1 MDLMSFVAQLERD
14 RVFEVLVNNPQA
26 QLGTTE
32 QPYVGAS
39 IMPERQ
45 VPENMYRESS
55 VRYMTTIAGWGTR
68 YSPVQRRDVGEL
80 YASFAVELGEQD
92 IGADFTSRDY
102 DALIEMLNSISGTA
116 ATNNPQMLAAANAV
130 FNWADVRLMRG
141 ILDLNERDRWSCMI
155 AAQVVGYASNGTT
168 FTINYANPANHR
180 AAAGGV
186 WSNNSYDPMTDIFAM
201 ADVLISKGYTP
212 SRILTSTPVIRKLQG
227 NTKIKEA
234 AGLPFGAIVPSGAAV
249 IGPRLVDLD
258 NLNGFFQRNGLPAIE
273 PYDRRYRDGTG
284 LHRFIGDNNF
294 VMLSTTGRDES
305 VIPITGGVINLPN
318 TTGYYAIG
326 RAAGQSS
333 PGRVLRVT
341 PFYDKPPRLEGQ
353 CWQTGLPVFTEPE
366 SITVITGIS

>member
-1 MDLMSFVAQLERD
+1 MSFVALLERD

-26 QLGTTE
+26 QLGTE
-32 QPYVGAS
+32 AEPYLGAS

-45 VPENMYRESS
+45 VNENMYRESS

-68 YSPVQRRDVGEL
+68 YSPVQRREVGEL

-102 DALIEMLNSISGTA
+102 DALLDMLRNISGTPQA
-116 ATNNPQMLAAANAV
+116 NNPEMLAAANAV
-130 FNWADVRLMRG
+130 FNWADIRLMRG
-141 ILDLNERDRWSCMI
+141 VLDLNERDRWSCMI
-155 AAQVVGYASNGTT
+155 AAQVVGYGSNGTT
-168 FTINYANPANHR
+168 FTINYANPASHR
-180 AAAGGV
+180 AAAGGQ

-201 ADVLISKGYTP
+201 ADVLISKGYRP
-212 SRILTSTPVIRKLQG
+212 SRIITSTPVVRKLQG

-234 AGLPFGAIVPSGAAV
+234 AGLPFGAIVPAGAT
-249 IGPRLVDLD
+249 ITGPRTVDLD
-258 NLNGFFQRNGLPAIE
+258 ALNNYFTRNDLPAIE
-273 PYDRRYRDGTG
+273 TYDRRYRDQTG
-284 LHRFIGDNNF
+284 LHRFLGDNNF
-294 VMLSTTGRDES
+294 IMLSTTGRDES
-305 VIPITGGVINLPN
+305 IIPIQGGVINLPN

-326 RAAGQSS
+326 RAAGQSA

-341 PFYDKPPRLEGQ
+341 PYYDKPPRLEGQ